1 MKLDT
6 IGSVGII
13 GAGEAGLAAAKML
26 LAEGYRCTIFERNA
40 RVGGVWTTGYLGFG
54 VQVQRE
60 LYEIPDWPL
69 PADGPDFTPGPTV
82 CSYLEAYSDRFGV
95 TPHVRLNT
103 TVTGVEERSDG
114 APGWTVSY
122 RGPDGREQ
130 CQAFDL
136 VVVATGLYSHT
147 PNMPEFSGQDRFRGR
162 IIHNSELQSSEQL
175 EGRKVAVVGYGK
187 SATDAAVLAA
197 ESAEESTIVFREQHW
212 PVPAVLPGGIPFK
225 YALFNRLTNA
235 MLPLHSHASAFERA
249 WHRVGKPF
257 IWAFWRLVEQIIIHH
272 CGLHR
277 PRKGKSAT
285 TTDLIPPHR
294 IEYDGFSNST
304 MLPKPEFFADIHAG
318 RLGAEQAVI
327 TSYDEKGILLS
338 NGRRLDCDLVVMATG
353 WRNDY
358 GFLSEEIRRR
368 IGFEKDGC
376 YLYRQVFHPDLP
388 NLAFIG
394 SNAATYINI
403 LTHNL
408 QARWLTELLRGTH
421 RLPDRETMRAE
432 IEIVK
437 CWKRRII
444 PPSSS
449 RAATLHLHMQHYH
462 DDLLRDMGLSPR
474 RKRGVMG
481 WLKELVAPYQ
491 PSDYADVASGEAI
504 RVTPP
509 RARSGSPDRAVARG
523 ASYSRPVSWMFGPS
537 E

>member
-122 RGPDGREQ
+122 LGPDGREQ

-162 IIHNSELQSSEQL
+162 IIHNSELQSREQL

-257 IWAFWRLVEQIIIHH
+257 IWAFWRLIEQIIIHH

-304 MLPKPEFFADIHAG
+304 MLPKPEFFAEIHAG

-368 IGFEKDGC
+368 KLFQRPHR
-376 YLYRQVFHPDLP
+376 RQLLSACLHGGKRQEPHTGQVACDR
-388 NLAFIG
+388 
-394 SNAATYINI
+394 
-403 LTHNL
+403 
-408 QARWLTELLRGTH
+408 ARRALCLLRPLPAAARRGLGARVGDRH
-421 RLPDRETMRAE
+421 RRFRRAS
-432 IEIVK
+432 
-437 CWKRRII
+437 CRRR
-444 PPSSS
+444 S
-449 RAATLHLHMQHYH
+449 RGIA
-462 DDLLRDMGLSPR
+462 R
-474 RKRGVMG
+474 R
-481 WLKELVAPYQ
+481 
-491 PSDYADVASGEAI
+491 ASGWHHSPPQP
-504 RVTPP
+504 RQPP
-509 RARSGSPDRAVARG
+509 RQPRLGGRG
-523 ASYSRPVSWMFGPS
+523 QGPTRRT
-537 E
+537 EAL